1 MNFHHSHIAPA
12 AELVPYRQIFLGR
25 ACSEATLVDQ
35 RDWEWLREWRWNTI
49 WHQSTP
55 NSLYARRNV
64 GPERATVYL
73 HLEIM
78 ARCNPKP
85 ASRSILVCD
94 HINGNTLDNRR
105 ANLRWVTKAENRRNN
120 HWFRKVPTLESIMA
134 EIDAYFEI
142 PF

>member
-1 MNFHHSHIAPA
+1 MNFHHSRIEPA
-12 AELVPYRQIFLGR
+12 TALVPYRQIMLGLSR
-25 ACSEATLVDQ
+25 EHATLVDQ

-49 WHQSTP
+49 WHKSTP

-64 GPERATVYL
+64 GPERATIYL

-78 ARCNPKP
+78 ARHCPKP
-85 ASRSILVCD
+85 VSKVQLVCD
-94 HINGNTLDNRR
+94 HINSNTLDNRR
-105 ANLRWVTKAENRRNN
+105 CNLRWVNKAQNRINCRA
-120 HWFRKVPTLESIMA
+120 FKKVPTLQSIMD